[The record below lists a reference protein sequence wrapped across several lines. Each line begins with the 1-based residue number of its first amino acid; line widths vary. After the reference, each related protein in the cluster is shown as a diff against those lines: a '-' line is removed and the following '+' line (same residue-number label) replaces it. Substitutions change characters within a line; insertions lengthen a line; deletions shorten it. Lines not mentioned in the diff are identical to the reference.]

1 MEHDM
6 SNEKNDGG
14 PAFPTDGL
22 REYGFTGMALRDW
35 FAGQAMA
42 ALIDSSFLS
51 SWKAGRNNQS
61 YAQLVSCCA
70 YEQADAML
78 KAREQ

>member
-1 MEHDM
+1 M
-6 SNEKNDGG
+6 SNEKNNGG
-14 PAFPTDGL
+14 PAYPCAANESLGG
-22 REYGFTGMALRDW
+22 YPANGMSLRDW